1 MKTTSTL
8 LTLLLSIGLLLAG
21 CTIQPAVPV
30 TDTTGAGTATE
41 DAATEAATEATAE
54 GTTEATVEATAEAT
68 TEAAVEGAAAVTT
81 TTSVMTTTVTTV
93 TEGAV
98 VSETAAVTDTGT
110 ATGTT
115 GAAGTD
121 AGLLPTPTPAA
132 ADTGTVTGT
141 ETVTAAG
148 SLTATTVVT
157 DADAGTILQV
167 ISSTPGLETLA
178 TALTASGMAAGL
190 DAPGPLTFFAPNNDA
205 FAAIP
210 ADQLNALL
218 ADPATLAPILQ
229 YHIVIDNIS
238 TTGLGTL
245 GAALSSSGL
254 PITATLQADGSLL
267 INDATVVQ
275 GDIPAANGV
284 IHIIDH
290 VLMPPPAAT
299 TP

>member
-1 MKTTSTL
+1 MRTTGAVP
-8 LTLLLSIGLLLAG
+8 TLLLSGSLALSLLLAG

-30 TDTTGAGTATE
+30 TNTTGA
-41 DAATEAATEATAE
+41 ATAIE
-54 GTTEATVEATAEAT
+54 GATTEATSEAT
-68 TEAAVEGAAAVTT
+68 VEGAAAVTT

-98 VSETAAVTDTGT
+98 VSETAGVTDTST
-110 ATGTT
+110 ATDTT
-115 GAAGTD
+115 GAADTD
-121 AGLLPTPTPAA
+121 AGLLPTPTAA

-148 SLTATTVVT
+148 ALTATTVVT

-178 TALTASGMAAGL
+178 TALTASGMATGL
-190 DAPGPLTFFAPNNDA
+190 DTPGPLTFFAPNNDA

-267 INDATVVQ
+267 INEATVVQ
-275 GDIPAANGV
+275 GDVAASNGV
-284 IHIIDH
+284 IHIIDR
-290 VLMPPPAAT
+290 VLIPPAAT
-299 TP
+299 ITP